1 MEEIK
6 KLLCVDVGSA
16 SLSGPT
22 GLILIQEKARN
33 FYEDGKKKHGEES
46 GGTSLTLATAVSS
59 VRVYSQSSQC
69 LSIDCKRVAAHEFP
83 EMLQEIIDE
92 KQIHLSR
99 FLMWVKQDCTRR
111 ECQIEVTSVRRQT

>member
-59 VRVYSQSSQC
+59 VQVYSQSSQC
-69 LSIDCKRVAAHEFP
+69 LSTDCKTVAAHEFP
-83 EMLQEIIDE
+83 ENA
-92 KQIHLSR
+92 SR
-99 FLMWVKQDCTRR
+99 NYWWEAYSPEQVFNVGETGLY
-111 ECQIEVTSVRRQT
+111 